1 MSSKMS
7 SHTVAPYNSFSNT
20 STRHSIRPHHP
31 LDAFSFCSPRP
42 PIRRHVLVVSP
53 QVRCRNKHEELFDR
67 IWKPLFS
74 TDCEL
79 QHAVAGPG
87 QLIAAWLK
95 NTNVEAVFCSYLVE
109 RLFTPMDNDQTA
121 VLR

>member
-1 MSSKMS
+1 MTHSQTPPPVIPYVDTTHQMHFHSALLD
-7 SHTVAPYNSFSNT
+7 SHSA
-20 STRHSIRPHHP
+20 
-31 LDAFSFCSPRP
+31 DACWLSPMG
-42 PIRRHVLVVSP
+42 